1 MPKQPPAGLAA
12 PPGPGCGTPVLP
24 AEWLEET
31 LDRAR
36 ALLHRDDPFMQ
47 ALERQREPMAEPG
60 AWTAQ
65 ASADA
70 QGLESSEMPALSLR

>member
-1 MPKQPPAGLAA
+1 MPIDSPLLQA
-12 PPGPGCGTPVLP
+12 TPERADARMPILP

-60 AWTAQ
+60 DWTAQ

-70 QGLESSEMPALSLR
+70 QGLESPEVPALSLR